1 MRWTLDDI
9 PWDRFDP
16 AKVTPDLLAVAKTAA
31 LVEANSADYV
41 AYLNNIFHDDDDFKA
56 VACQWGVEEE
66 QHGRALGRWAELA
79 DPDFSFHKSL
89 AEFRRGYRLPLDA
102 NQSVRGSRLG
112 ELIARCVVETGTSSF
127 YSAIHDACGEPVLKM
142 IAKHIATDEFFHYQ
156 LFEKHAKRYETKDK
170 LSRLSRLK
178 IALGRVR
185 EAEDDELAYAY
196 YSANIAFAKT
206 PEKYDRAR
214 CAATYWRQAMGLYR
228 EKHLQNATRMILR
241 AAAFNADGWL
251 AAVASK
257 VSWTLLQRRQN
268 RLSRAA

>member
-16 AKVTPDLLAVAKTAA
+16 ARLTPDLLAVAKTAA

-41 AYLNNIFHDDDDFKA
+41 TYLNNVFHDDADFKA

-79 DPDFSFHKSL
+79 DPDFSFEKSL

-102 NQSVRGSRLG
+102 AQSVRGSRLG

-127 YSAIHDACGEPVLKM
+127 YSAIRAAGNEPVLKA

-156 LFEKHAKRYETKDK
+156 LFEKHAKRYETNDK

-178 IALGRVR
+178 IALGRVQ

-196 YSANIAFAKT
+196 FSANIAFAKT
-206 PEKYDRAR
+206 PAPYDRDRYAK
-214 CAATYWRQAMGLYR
+214 TYERQAMGLYR
-228 EKHLQNATRMILR
+228 EKHVRNATRMILR

-251 AAVASK
+251 AAAASS
-257 VSWTLLQRRQN
+257 VSWKLLQRRQQ
-268 RLSRAA
+268 RLAKAA